1 MKEKKFDKRMFK
13 KEGDELQAYFH
24 FKKRGG
30 APRIKKGKGSKY
42 SRKIKHKGSEE

>member
-1 MKEKKFDKRMFK
+1 MRKEMFK
-13 KEGDELQAYFH
+13 KSGDELQGFLH

-42 SRKIKHKGSEE
+42 SRKIKHKGREE

>member
-1 MKEKKFDKRMFK
+1 MNKKIFK
-13 KEGDELQAYFH
+13 KEGKELQGFIH

-42 SRKIKHKGSEE
+42 SRKIKHKGKEE

>member
-1 MKEKKFDKRMFK
+1 MNKRMFK
-13 KEGDELQAYFH
+13 KKGDELQDFFH

-42 SRKIKHKGSEE
+42 SRKVKHKGREE

>member
-1 MKEKKFDKRMFK
+1 MKDKKLDKRIFK

-30 APRIKKGKGSKY
+30 APRIKKGKGSTY
-42 SRKIKHKGSEE
+42 SRKVKHKEREE